1 MPRPYITRTGL
12 QVLPIELICI
22 ILDYL
27 EMPDLINCTLVFSP
41 SSILLFANST
51 QVSKFIRKAIKQSS
65 RLIYTI
71 ELAKNRMMS
80 ILSACSPSFSTRLN
94 LLRTRETSWKYLKFK
109 QRKVLSLPQT
119 GAVYEFVGGLYGN
132 GKEDETWATIL
143 ISFLELPS
151 FDTLLGNSQDDLKV
165 WTHAMDGASTID
177 FTMDPAQG
185 LLVLVALAPPEFV
198 VLCIH

>member
-1 MPRPYITRTGL
+1 
-12 QVLPIELICI
+12 
-22 ILDYL
+22 
-27 EMPDLINCTLVFSP
+27 
-41 SSILLFANST
+41 
-51 QVSKFIRKAIKQSS
+51 
-65 RLIYTI
+65 
-71 ELAKNRMMS
+71 MS
-80 ILSACSPSFSTRLN
+80 ILSSACSPSFSTRLN
-94 LLRTRETSWKYLKFK
+94 LLRTRESSWKYLKFK
-109 QRKVLSLPQT
+109 QRKVLNLPQT

-151 FDTLLGNSQDDLKV
+151 FDTFLGNSQDDLKV

-198 VLCIH
+198 VVLCIH